1 LRKGVKWSDG
11 APFTA
16 DDVVWSFH
24 AILNPANNV
33 TSRTGW
39 DQVTKIDEPDKYT
52 VILHLNK
59 PYSPFIVTFF
69 SSGGANPAIMPKH
82 LLAKYPDINNVA
94 YNSLPIGIGPF
105 KYQEWKRSDRVVM
118 VANPLYFRGVPK
130 LKEIDFDII
139 PNQNTILTELQAKQL
154 DMWVLVPASY
164 FAGKM
169 QNLGEF
175 AYIRQPG
182 YIFNHIDFNI
192 ARPALKDAAVRQA
205 LRYATDRPTIIQKVS
220 HGIGILEEQ
229 PAPKTSAY
237 YDPNIKPVPFDLA
250 KANQLLDQAGWKRG
264 PDGIRQKN
272 GVKLSLDFV
281 TNSGNPA
288 GDQIIELIRNTWS
301 QAGVGITV
309 KHFASNLLFASY
321 QDNGIIQ
328 RGKWDVVFFA
338 WGVNSIGDFSALYA
352 CDQFPPQGQNAMLWC
367 NKRADKAMHD
377 LYAHYD
383 QAQRNRDDV
392 VLFDELNKDVPT
404 IVELGREDI
413 FFFNRDLRNF
423 HPNGVSP
430 FDGMQNVDI

>member
-1 LRKGVKWSDG
+1 
-11 APFTA
+11 
-16 DDVVWSFH
+16 
-24 AILNPANNV
+24 
-33 TSRTGW
+33 
-39 DQVTKIDEPDKYT
+39 
-52 VILHLNK
+52 
-59 PYSPFIVTFF
+59 VTFF
-69 SSGGANPAIMPKH
+69 STGGANPAIMPKH
-82 LLAKYPDINNVA
+82 LLAQYPDINNVA

-118 VANPLYFRGVPK
+118 VANPLYFRGAPK

-272 GVKLSLDFV
+272 GVKLALDFV

-301 QAGVGITV
+301 QAGVSITV

-392 VLFDELNKDVPT
+392 VLFDELNKEVPT

-423 HPNGVSP
+423 QPNGVSP